1 MTETITIP
9 KKEYK
14 LLIKCKHIVKSEFE
28 ERFSKKFVQDVKKAE
43 DEYRKGNFVRFD
55 NKSEARKYLDSL

>member
-14 LLIKCKHIVKSEFE
+14 LLIKCRHIVKSEFE
-28 ERFSKKFVQDVKKAE
+28 ERFSKKFIKDVRKAE
-43 DEYRKGNFVRFD
+43 DKYKKGNFVKFD
-55 NKSEARKYLDSL
+55 NKSEATKYLDSL